1 MNLFIILAAALLA
14 AVYSW
19 TFYNLPVLLVGI
31 RSHLRAK
38 KGGVQSSDEIAVS
51 ERCLPT
57 FSVLIPA
64 KNEELLL
71 PRLLEQLLHQNYPE
85 ERVEIIVIGDGS
97 TDKTADVCREYA
109 RKTGGRIRFL
119 LGESSKGKPSA
130 LNRALNILKGDIV
143 AVFDADNVPEPD
155 TLLNAAKC
163 FVDELVTAVQ
173 GRTLAINSEINML
186 TKFVS
191 LEESAWFEAYIR
203 GKDAL
208 ELFVHLKGTC
218 QFIRKE
224 ALLSLGGWS
233 EGHLAE
239 DMEISARL
247 TEKGHKIRYS
257 SDVRAW
263 QETPESLTQM
273 FRQRVRWYRGSM
285 EVALRYGRLISKPSV
300 KRLDAEITLLGPF
313 VLIVSLL
320 GYLAGPLLFPSI
332 SESAI
337 FVITVAGWTAM
348 TATLIVGALALLYVA
363 RPKRKR
369 DFLWLP
375 FIYAYWTFQ
384 VLLASWALIEIVLR
398 APRKWRMTGRTGA
411 VNTGRQTSPGNVA
424 HVKASKSADDAELIV

>member
-1 MNLFIILAAALLA
+1 MRMNPVIVLAAALLA

-19 TFYNLPVLLVGI
+19 TFYNIPVLLVGI
-31 RSHLRAK
+31 RSHLRARN
-38 KGGVQSSDEIAVS
+38 GGVRSSVKTIIPVG
-51 ERCLPT
+51 RLPT

-64 KNEELLL
+64 KNEQLLL
-71 PRLLEQLLHQNYPE
+71 PRLLESLLHQNYPKE
-85 ERVEIIVIGDGS
+85 KVEIIVIGDGS
-97 TDKTADVCREYA
+97 TDATVDVCREYA
-109 RKTGGRIRFL
+109 KKSRGRVKL
-119 LGESSKGKPSA
+119 LCGEGSKGKPCA
-130 LNRALNILKGDIV
+130 LNRALNVLKGDIV

-155 TLLNAAKC
+155 ALLNAARC
-163 FVDELVTAVQ
+163 FLDESVTAVQ

-224 ALLSLGGWS
+224 ALLGLGGWS

-247 TEKGHKIRYS
+247 TDRGYKIRYS

-285 EVALRYGRLISKPSV
+285 EVALRYGSLIGKPNV

-313 VLIVSLL
+313 VLIISLL
-320 GYLAGPLLFPSI
+320 GYLAGPFLFPSMG
-332 SESAI
+332 ESAI

-348 TATLIVGALALLYVA
+348 TVSLIVGALALLYVA

-375 FIYAYWTFQ
+375 FIYAYWAFQ
-384 VLLASWALIEIVLR
+384 VVLASWALIEIILR
-398 APRKWRMTGRTGA
+398 APRKWRRTGRTGA
-411 VNTGRQTSPGNVA
+411 VNNGGQISVNLKPGN
-424 HVKASKSADDAELIV
+424 SADDAELIV